1 MANRNHEEFASTIK
15 VKVKLYA
22 QLKGLLAETNP
33 KDPEYKELSE
43 EADAVIADIES
54 SICTTL
60 DTITDIYAAD
70 KRRHESEL

>member
-1 MANRNHEEFASTIK
+1 MTNRNHEEFASTIK

-33 KDPEYKELSE
+33 KDPEHKELSE